1 MKVTR
6 NFDFNKLVQSNAISL
21 WLNEYGN
28 KINRSIQEGL
38 DTSTD
43 ITGTGFES
51 VSDFTSNSIHDGQ
64 AHKKPL
70 VRSGR
75 LKKSVKKFPATANK
89 LTFIIKS
96 NVKSKARWNIEVDGK
111 KYSGTRKSRDINYG
125 AVHNRGPHKTS
136 KDSFIPNQTVRMRN
150 WFGIPSKFL
159 VGGLEWKITRDRL
172 DYYLRYGVKAP
183 MKEYK

>member
-6 NFDFNKLVQSNAISL
+6 NFDFNKLVQSNALSL

-43 ITGTGFES
+43 ITVKRFKSGG
-51 VSDFTSNSIHDGQ
+51 DFTHNSTQDGQ
-64 AHKKPL
+64 THLRPL

-75 LKKSVKKFPATANK
+75 LKESVKKLPATSTK

-111 KYSGTRKSRDINYG
+111 KYSGTRKSRGINYG
-125 AVHNRGPHKTS
+125 AVHNKGPHKTS
-136 KDSFIPNQTVRMRN
+136 KDSFIPNKTVRMRN

-159 VGGLEWKITRDRL
+159 LGGPEWKIMVDRM
-172 DYYLRYGVKAP
+172 DYYLRYGVTTP